1 MDHHGEDNQ
10 RLAALEQRRQRWGNT
25 FLWISR
31 QGHWNHE
38 TVSMATHTKRESW
51 TSFPSNRQDLGK
63 WEFLPSNTQQVIEE
77 GKRPYLLKQTE
88 FPKWRN
94 TIPLVRF
101 IEAWEF
107 GICFGSSWPS
117 VSIENG
123 IHFRKRA
130 LFFPHSMSCLTP
142 CRFELCN
149 ATEAQGNLTQDEPS
163 IKEDLSESLVMVQM
177 CLPDTLSV
185 SEWKSRVW

>member
-10 RLAALEQRRQRWGNT
+10 RLAALEQHRQGRGNT

-63 WEFLPSNTQQVIEE
+63 WEFLPSNTQQVSEE
-77 GKRPYLLKQTE
+77 GNRPYLLKQTE

-101 IEAWEF
+101 MEAWEF
-107 GICFGSSWPS
+107 CTCFGSSWPS
-117 VSIENG
+117 VYIEKG
-123 IHFRKRA
+123 LCFSHI
-130 LFFPHSMSCLTP
+130 PCLTP
-142 CRFELCN
+142 CIFERCN